1 MTYAELFIPYAR
13 EIRQP
18 LMPAHYLTMVKAHN
32 KEIHRRQARAWN
44 WCWVADENGV
54 ASKIDG
60 GVLSTNIRDGVVAHE
75 FHPHNEVKS

>member
-1 MTYAELFIPYAR
+1 
-13 EIRQP
+13 
-18 LMPAHYLTMVKAHN
+18 
-32 KEIHRRQARAWN
+32 
-44 WCWVADENGV
+44 V